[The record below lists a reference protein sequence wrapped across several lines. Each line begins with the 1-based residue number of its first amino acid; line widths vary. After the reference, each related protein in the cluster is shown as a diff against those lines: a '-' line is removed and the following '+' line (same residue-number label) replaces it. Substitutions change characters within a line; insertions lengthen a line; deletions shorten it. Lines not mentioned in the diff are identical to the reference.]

1 MNDLSAIGFFCLLV
15 RHFMASKH
23 EMTVICFGS
32 KIGAI
37 QIIRCQVQPLFF
49 SVDPAVSPDVSQDG
63 QHVPKSPL
71 ILPVAPLSF
80 RSQSNISAAR
90 RIDNLVSKATGLSI

>member
-1 MNDLSAIGFFCLLV
+1 
-15 RHFMASKH
+15 
-23 EMTVICFGS
+23 MTVICFGS

-49 SVDPAVSPDVSQDG
+49 SVDPAVSPNVSRDG

-71 ILPVAPLSF
+71 ILPAAALSF
-80 RSQSNISAAR
+80 RSRSNISAAR
-90 RIDNLVSKATGLSI
+90 CIDNLVSKGTGLSI